1 MKNYLAL
8 FSLILV
14 GCLSNAQANEPANT
28 NKSDEYAR
36 VGALRWGHY
45 QAVADTTTPFL
56 IGTGT
61 YTDERDLELFEW
73 GTRVSITC
81 AAVACVCLA
90 MDDDSI
96 TLSSGTGCG
105 AVADTGTPGDSAAGV
120 CTQILAAPFVKSFI
134 VSRAAFPDRTVA
146 ATSVAGTRSNVC
158 STASTGTPGYPCDAT
173 NDCLTAAGGAGT
185 CVTPTDTN
193 PIRGA
198 FILGIGAASTN
209 CFVTEEI

>member
-1 MKNYLAL
+1 MKNYLLAL
-8 FSLILV
+8 ALTLA
-14 GCLSNAQANEPANT
+14 GCLSNAEANAPVSM
-28 NKSDEYAR
+28 NKADEYAR
-36 VGALRWGHY
+36 AGALRWGHY

-56 IGTGT
+56 NDTGT

-73 GTRVSITC
+73 GTRVTISC
-81 AAVACVCLA
+81 AAVTCICLA

-96 TLSSGTGCG
+96 TLTSGTGCG
-105 AVADTGTPGDSAAGV
+105 NVADTGTPGDSAAGV
-120 CTQILAAPFVKSFI
+120 CTQVNAAPDRRTFI
-134 VSRAAFPDRTVA
+134 VARAAFPDATVA

-185 CVTPTDTN
+185 CVTPTISN

-198 FILGIGAASTN
+198 FILGIGAAGTN